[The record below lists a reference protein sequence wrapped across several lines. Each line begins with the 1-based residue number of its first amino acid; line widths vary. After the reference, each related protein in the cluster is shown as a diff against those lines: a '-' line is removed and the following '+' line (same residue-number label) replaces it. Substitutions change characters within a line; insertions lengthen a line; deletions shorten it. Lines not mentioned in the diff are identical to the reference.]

1 MVGKTLA
8 FALLFSSASAV
19 LAYDSSLEPC
29 MNGDVSATG
38 NFPTQEMENQI
49 RAYLEW
55 RSDQPYYL
63 FQVAA
68 EDITT
73 PHEEN

>member
-8 FALLFSSASAV
+8 FALLLLLANTA
-19 LAYDSSLEPC
+19 LAYDTSLEPC

-38 NFPTQEMENQI
+38 SFPSQEMEKQI
-49 RAYLEW
+49 HAYLEW

-63 FQVAA
+63 FQVASESINTPYQ
-68 EDITT
+68 ED
-73 PHEEN
+73 